1 MRRRLVV
8 ATAAATLVA
17 TGLLAPAGAGA
28 EARQSDV
35 VRLDGVRVELRSLV
49 QLLDPAR
56 VPVIGVGR

>member
-1 MRRRLVV
+1 MRRLLV
-8 ATAAATLVA
+8 ATAAVTLVA
-17 TGLLAPAGAGA
+17 TGLLAPTSAGA
-28 EARQSDV
+28 EGRQADV